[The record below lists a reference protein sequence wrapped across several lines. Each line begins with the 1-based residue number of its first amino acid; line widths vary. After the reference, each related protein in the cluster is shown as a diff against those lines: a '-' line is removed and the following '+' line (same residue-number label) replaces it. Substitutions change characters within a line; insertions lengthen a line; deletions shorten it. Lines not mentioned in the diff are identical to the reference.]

1 VLVRLGIDTGGTFS
15 DFVCIDEITG
25 EVRTA
30 KVSSTPSNPPEAIQ
44 AGLAQ
49 LETMGHVEQI
59 VVGTTVATNAVIQRN
74 GPRILFITN
83 AGFTDVPFIA
93 RLDKE
98 RLYDLNW
105 VRPRPLVQR
114 RDCIGVCGR
123 IDHKGGELEPL
134 DEDSLE
140 PIRSWLLEEARDER
154 PVVAIC
160 CLFSYLCP
168 DHERRIAQFVR
179 SVRPDVVISA
189 SHEVSPVWREYERS
203 STTIA
208 DAFVKPVVGQ
218 YISGAGSELRELGA
232 SGWNLLASNGGYLRA
247 GEAGQSP
254 VRLLLSGL
262 AGGVIGA
269 GFFARAAGYGS
280 VFTLDMGGTSCDIG
294 VILDGEQQYA
304 HEFQV
309 AWGVPVSL
317 PCVAVDTIGAGG
329 GSIIWRDKGGL
340 LRVGPRSAGADPGPV
355 AYGLGG
361 TEPTLTD
368 ANLTLGRLNPDY
380 FLGGSMRVD
389 ARAGEQALGEI
400 GGMIGLTAHGIALA
414 AVRTADENMAN
425 AVRLIAVDRG
435 LDPREF
441 ALVAFGGAGP
451 LHARM
456 VAERLEIRTVLVP
469 PHPGLCSAFG
479 AAIAQA
485 RVDRVRSYYA
495 RSDQPY
501 RQELAQVERE
511 VTEDAVAE
519 LRRSV
524 DVADPQVIR
533 SAAMRYAGQNYE
545 LEVRLPETDLDENG
559 WSQLQSRFEA
569 EHERQYGFALPGEAA
584 ELIHLRAT
592 AIREEKPTRIAGATP
607 VSGEPG
613 YRPVWF
619 DETGPV
625 RCAIYR
631 REQIPADLELGGP
644 AIIED
649 GDSTAVIFAGDTV
662 RVDDNGVLIL
672 TLGGG
677 HD

>member
-1 VLVRLGIDTGGTFS
+1 MRLGIDTGGTFS
-15 DFVCIDEITG
+15 DFIVIDEATG
-25 EVRTA
+25 AVLAA
-30 KVSSTPSNPPEAIQ
+30 KVPSTPSEPPRAMR

-49 LETMGHVEQI
+49 LEGIESVQQI
-59 VVGTTVATNAVIQRN
+59 VVGTTVATNAVIQRQ
-74 GPRILFITN
+74 GPRILLITN

-105 VRPRPLVQR
+105 SRPGPLVR
-114 RDCIGVCGR
+114 RGDCIGVRGR
-123 IDHKGGELEPL
+123 IDHHGREVEPL
-134 DEDSLE
+134 DESSLE
-140 PIRSWLLEEARDER
+140 AVRTWLSDAGEEP

-160 CLFSYLCP
+160 CLFAFLSP
-168 DHERRIAQFVR
+168 DHERRIAAFVR
-179 SVRPDVVISA
+179 SVRPDAIVSA
-189 SHEVSPVWREYERS
+189 SHEVSPVWREYERT

-218 YISGAGSELRELGA
+218 YITGIGAELRQRLHAAKE
-232 SGWNLLASNGGYLRA
+232 WNLLASNGGYLRA
-247 GEAGQSP
+247 EEVGRSP

-269 GFFARAAGYGS
+269 GFFARAAGYPS

-294 VILDGEQQYA
+294 VILEGEQQYA

-329 GSIIWRDKGGL
+329 GSILWQDKGGL
-340 LRVGPRSAGADPGPV
+340 LRVGPQSAGAEPGPV

-361 TEPTLTD
+361 IQPTLTD
-368 ANLTLGRLNPDY
+368 ANLTLGRLDPGY
-380 FLGGSMRVD
+380 FLGGNMRVD
-389 ARAGEQALGEI
+389 AEQSVRALGEL
-400 GGMIGLTAHGIALA
+400 GAGLGLTAHAVALA
-414 AVRTADENMAN
+414 GVRTADENMAN

-456 VAERLEIRTVLVP
+456 VAERLDVTTVLVP

-485 RVDRVRSYYA
+485 RIDRVRSYYA
-495 RSDQPY
+495 RSDQPCPP
-501 RQELAQVERE
+501 EMAQVERE
-511 VTEDAVAE
+511 VRADAVAE

-524 DVADPQVIR
+524 DVGEPHVIR
-533 SAAMRYAGQNYE
+533 SAALRYAGQNYE
-545 LEVRLPETDLDENG
+545 LEVRLPDGDLDGQG
-559 WSQLQSRFEA
+559 WNELLSRFEA
-569 EHERQYGFALPGEAA
+569 GHERQYGFALAGEAI

-592 AIREEKPTRIAGATP
+592 ALREEKPPRVARYPSHG
-607 VSGEPG
+607 GEPEH
-613 YRPVWF
+613 RSVWF
-619 DETGPV
+619 DEAGPM
-625 RCAIYR
+625 RCAVYR
-631 REQIPADLELGGP
+631 REQIPAGSVLSGP

-649 GDSTAVIFAGDTV
+649 ADSTTVIFEGDTV
-662 RVDDNGVLIL
+662 QADDSGVLVL
-672 TLGGG
+672 TLGGTP
-677 HD
+677 

>member
-1 VLVRLGIDTGGTFS
+1 MRLGIDTGGTFS
-15 DFVCIDEITG
+15 DFVFIDEITG
-25 EVRTA
+25 AVRTA
-30 KVSSTPSNPPEAIQ
+30 KVSSTPSNPPEAIR
-44 AGLAQ
+44 AGLVR
-49 LETMGHVEQI
+49 LEQMDAVEQI
-59 VVGTTVATNAVIQRN
+59 VVGTTVATNAVIQRH
-74 GPRILFITN
+74 GPRILLITN

-105 VRPRPLVQR
+105 ARPRPLVR
-114 RDCIGVCGR
+114 RGDCIGVRGR
-123 IDHKGGELEPL
+123 IDHDGRELEPL
-134 DEDSLE
+134 DETSLE
-140 PIRSWLLEEARDER
+140 PVRSWLLEEAGDDP

-160 CLFSYLCP
+160 CLFSYLRR

-179 SVRPDVVISA
+179 SVRPDAVISV
-189 SHEVSPVWREYERS
+189 SSEVSPVWREYERS

-218 YISGAGSELRELGA
+218 YISGVGSELRHRLRAGE
-232 SGWNLLASNGGYLRA
+232 WNLLASNGGYLRA

-269 GFFARAAGYGS
+269 GFFARAAGYSS

-340 LRVGPRSAGADPGPV
+340 LRVGPQSAGAEPGPV

-361 TEPTLTD
+361 TQPTLTD
-368 ANLTLGRLNPDY
+368 ANLALGRLDPDY

-389 ARAGEQALGEI
+389 ARAGEQALGAIGGEI
-400 GGMIGLTAHGIALA
+400 GLSAHAVALA

-456 VAERLEIRTVLVP
+456 VAERLDIGTVLVP
-469 PHPGLCSAFG
+469 PHPGLCSALG

-495 RSDQPY
+495 RSDQPHPPG
-501 RQELAQVERE
+501 LAQAERE
-511 VTEDAVAE
+511 VREDAVAE

-524 DVADPQVIR
+524 DVAEPQVIR

-545 LEVRLPETDLDENG
+545 LEVRLPDADLGEHG
-559 WSQLQSRFEA
+559 WHELLARFEA
-569 EHERQYGFALPGEAA
+569 EHERQYGFALPGETV

-592 AIREEKPTRIAGATP
+592 AIREEKPPRIAGAISTP
-607 VSGEPG
+607 GEAR
-613 YRPVWF
+613 YRAVWL
-619 DETGPV
+619 DERGPI

-631 REQIPADLELGGP
+631 REQIPAGGELAGP
-644 AIIED
+644 AVIED
-649 GDSTAVIFAGDTV
+649 ADSTTVIFAGDTV
-662 RVDDNGVLIL
+662 RADESGVLII
-672 TLGGG
+672 TLGGKN
-677 HD
+677 D